1 MEVIQFNLNK
11 NNEEVF
17 MDTLIRNKIEI
28 EAEYW
33 RNIFLPILII

>member
-1 MEVIQFNLNK
+1 MEVIQFNLDK

-33 RNIFLPILII
+33 RNIFLTILII

>member
-1 MEVIQFNLNK
+1 
-11 NNEEVF
+11 

-33 RNIFLPILII
+33 RNIFLPILIIWNI